1 MNLKADMPE
10 AIALLEKVS
19 SAQDKVVT
27 EFNEVSSGIDD
38 MINMDEFSGAAADS
52 AKGYFENVHQTTVLA
67 FQQLMIEIDKNLKNH
82 INTFHSDVD
91 TSERARVFK
100 HYLEEVKEEIE
111 TPFKSLVE
119 TNEEVVRTIDDVAD
133 IVSVTKPNISLPQ
146 SDKDSI
152 VELIEKLIANLG
164 TYTTISNDRVKE
176 MIHHVKAL
184 MKEIQS
190 YKGEERFKNV
200 DKSELVD
207 PIRKI
212 MIDEGGIFESLLD
225 KVASNEPLTTK
236 EQSLLYYIFQNVVL
250 TDDTKEEIN
259 DITNYMTEENIDK
272 LKDRL
277 NEKVVFSRGTLERE
291 IAIIEAYLYLG
302 GGMKPGQTEILS
314 EDRAKLEAYL
324 MLLKNYENTM
334 GDNTVIIVDRLE
346 YESERTID
354 GKKTDV
360 TGHFIFSALQTAEY
374 DVDESLMNE
383 QQFRNWRFDPD
394 DPVAKHFSLFDIS
407 YYGGTDSTSDKFGYD
422 IAHLKEKETTYT
434 SDFITKKVL
443 GKIMSE
449 AASALKVGELF
460 SLAKDVDE
468 HNAGYQELTNAITV
482 EEGMEA
488 AGRLGMEFGIAETRN
503 IPGPRTPDVN
513 AVQLVPTDKTFETIE
528 RWKSIQRD
536 YPHIDF
542 PEKDFMAQNW
552 YEVSEALDEIKDE
565 YGKEASDYIRDETLG
580 INDKNIDDKGLIK
593 ELEKKELDR
602 IFGK

>member
-1 MNLKADMPE
+1 MNLKADMQE
-10 AIALLEKVS
+10 AIALSDKVS
-19 SAQDKVVT
+19 TAQDKVVT

-38 MINMDEFSGAAADS
+38 IINMDEFSGQAAVS

-152 VELIEKLIANLG
+152 VELIEELIANLG

-176 MIHHVKAL
+176 MIHHVKTL

-212 MIDEGGIFESLLD
+212 MMDEGGIFESLLD

-259 DITNYMTEENIDK
+259 DITNFMTEENIDK

-291 IAIIEAYLYLG
+291 IAIIEAYLYLA
-302 GGMKPGQTEILS
+302 GGMKPGHTEILS

-354 GKKTDV
+354 GKKTGV

-374 DVDESLMNE
+374 DVDESLMSE
-383 QQFRNWRFDPD
+383 QRFRDWVFGPEK
-394 DPVAKHFSLFDIS
+394 PIVEHFSLFDIS
-407 YYGGTDSTSDKFGYD
+407 YYEGTDAVSDKFGDD

-434 SDFITKKVL
+434 ADFITKKVL
-443 GKIMSE
+443 GKIVSE

-460 SLAKDVDE
+460 SLAKDVNE
-468 HNAGYQELTNAITV
+468 HNTGYKELTNEITV
-482 EEGMEA
+482 EEGMDA
-488 AGRLGMEFGIAETRN
+488 AGRLGMEFGISETRT
-503 IPGPRTPDVN
+503 IPGSRTPDVN
-513 AVQLVPTDKTFETIE
+513 AVQLVPTNKTFEIIE
-528 RWKSIQRD
+528 RWESIHKD
-536 YPHIDF
+536 YDIEF
-542 PEKDFMAQNW
+542 PEEAFMAKNW
-552 YEVSEALDEIKDE
+552 YEVSDALDKIQDEYGIDATDYLLDEILKV
-565 YGKEASDYIRDETLG
+565 
-580 INDKNIDDKGLIK
+580 NDKNIDDKELIR
-593 ELEKKELDR
+593 EQEKKELNR